1 MASDPNQPESDGKAP
16 EPTPEAAPTS
26 PDPAKAI
33 GGLGF
38 MNLARGAKL
47 VALLLF
53 LLPWVTIS
61 CAEQTLATMSGVDL
75 ATGSVTM
82 HNPMTGQ
89 SERPPGNE
97 GPDYPV
103 LAAALLIGLAL
114 VGSFLLSRALGTL
127 AGMAGS
133 AVAAA
138 LISYTVFIRIPEKT
152 HAAPPGA
159 GAGDTGTGM
168 FNEQQMAEL
177 IRVDIAAGFW
187 LTLAALL
194 AAILLNWLARTRAT

>member
-1 MASDPNQPESDGKAP
+1 MASDPNQPDASSTP

-26 PDPAKAI
+26 ADPAKAI
-33 GGLGF
+33 GGLGY

-61 CAEQTLATMSGVDL
+61 CAEQTLATMSGIDL

-114 VGSFLLSRALGTL
+114 VLSFLLKRGLATL
-127 AGMAGS
+127 AGMGGA

-138 LISYTVFIRIPEKT
+138 LISYTVFVRIPEKT
-152 HAAPPGA
+152 HAAPPGTGGANA
-159 GAGDTGTGM
+159 GGGM
-168 FNEQQMAEL
+168 LNEQQLAEL
-177 IRVDIAAGFW
+177 IRVDVAVGFW
-187 LTLAALL
+187 LTLGALI

>member
-1 MASDPNQPESDGKAP
+1 MASDPDQPETNSA
-16 EPTPEAAPTS
+16 PEAAPTT
-26 PDPAKAI
+26 PNPAAAI

-61 CAEQTLATMSGVDL
+61 CADQTLATMSGVDL
-75 ATGSVTM
+75 ATGSVTV
-82 HNPMTGQ
+82 HNPMGGQ
-89 SERPPGNE
+89 AQPPPSSE

-103 LAAALLIGLAL
+103 LAAAILIGLAL
-114 VGSFLLSRALGTL
+114 VGSFLLQRGLATL
-127 AGMAGS
+127 VGMAGS

-138 LISYTVFIRIPEKT
+138 LICFTVFIRIPAKT
-152 HAAPPGA
+152 HNAPPGA
-159 GAGDTGTGM
+159 GGADAGGGM
-168 FNEQQMAEL
+168 FNEQQLAEL
-177 IRVDIAAGFW
+177 IKVDISIGFW

>member
-1 MASDPNQPESDGKAP
+1 MASDPNQPDTSATPAP
-16 EPTPEAAPTS
+16 PPEAAPTT
-26 PDPAKAI
+26 PNPAAAV

-61 CAEQTLATMSGVDL
+61 CAEQTLASMSGLDL

-103 LAAALLIGLAL
+103 LVAGILIGLAL
-114 VGSFLLSRALGTL
+114 VLGFVVKRSL
-127 AGMAGS
+127 AIWMGMVGS
-133 AVAAA
+133 ALAAA

-152 HAAPPGA
+152 HSAPPAAGGA
-159 GAGDTGTGM
+159 DAGSGM
-168 FNEQQMAEL
+168 FNEQQLAEL
-177 IRVDIAAGFW
+177 IRVDVAVGFW

>member
-1 MASDPNQPESDGKAP
+1 MASDPDQSESGSSAP
-16 EPTPEAAPTS
+16 EPAPESAPTS

-53 LLPWVTIS
+53 LLPWVTVS

-103 LAAALLIGLAL
+103 LAAAMLIGLAL
-114 VGSFLLSRALGTL
+114 VASFLLKRGLATL
-127 AGMAGS
+127 VGMGGAT
-133 AVAAA
+133 AAAA
-138 LISYTVFIRIPEKT
+138 LISYTVFVRIPEKT

-159 GAGDTGTGM
+159 GAADAGGGM
-168 FNEQQMAEL
+168 LNQQQLAEL
-177 IRVDIAAGFW
+177 IRVDVAIGFW
-187 LTLAALL
+187 LTLAALI
-194 AAILLNWLARTRAT
+194 AAVILNWMARTRAT